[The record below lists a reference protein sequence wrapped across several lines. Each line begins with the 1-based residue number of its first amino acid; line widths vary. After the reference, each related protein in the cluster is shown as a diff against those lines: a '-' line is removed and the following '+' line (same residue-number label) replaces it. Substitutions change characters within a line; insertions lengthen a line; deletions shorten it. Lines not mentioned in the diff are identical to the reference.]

1 MSTATPGGN
10 TVGNRVGNTVGS
22 GATTGEMR
30 VVGLDPDGAAAAK
43 GEAEEQARTQR
54 NLGWHLLWRALL
66 DQKAALLVGVAIG
79 ITWTAAKVAV
89 PQLTKAAIDKGIER
103 NGPLL
108 AWSLFIAAAGVATGL
123 LTAGRRYLAFRESR
137 WTETLLRE
145 RIFAHIQRLHI
156 GYHDRTQTGQLMSR
170 ASSDLQQVQQFVV
183 MIPITMSNAA
193 QLVAVTVILVAT
205 DWRLAIVALAPLP
218 FINVAAKR
226 FSTRIHPAV
235 LAVQNEQAQLA
246 SVVEESV
253 SGVRVVKGLGTEGV
267 QYDKLRKEADDIK
280 AVSLQA
286 AGIRSRFLPAID
298 LLPSLGLI
306 AVLGYGGHRV
316 VNGDLSIGDLVA
328 FNVYLTM
335 LVWPLRNI
343 GMMVA
348 LGQRAAAALVRVHEV
363 LSTEPEVRDPDRP
376 RQLPNRN
383 GATSVGAVEF
393 DEVVFGYGDDHR
405 VLDGVTL
412 SIAPGESIALVGAT
426 GSGKSTVV
434 RLLLRFYDVERGRIT
449 LDGIDLRRLN
459 VRELRRNIGVVF
471 EDTFLFND
479 TVRNN
484 IAFAKPD
491 ADTAT
496 VERAARLAGAHE
508 FIERLP
514 QGYDTPIGERGFS
527 LSGGQ
532 RQRIAI
538 ARAIV
543 ADPRVLVLDDATSAV
558 DPSKEHEIR
567 DAMQTVMA
575 GRTTIVIAHR
585 PGTIALADRIVL
597 IDGGRVVAVGQH
609 RELLDTCERYREVLA
624 AWAVRDDTAAVERAE
639 TSPPS
644 HSTVV
649 GGD

>member
-1 MSTATPGGN
+1 VT
-10 TVGNRVGNTVGS
+10 
-22 GATTGEMR
+22 GAP
-30 VVGLDPDGAAAAK
+30 LDPDAAAAAK
-43 GEAEEQARTQR
+43 GEAEEQARVQR
-54 NLGWHLLWRALL
+54 NLGWHLLWRTLLEQKRALVL
-66 DQKAALLVGVAIG
+66 GVAIG

-89 PQLTKAAIDKGIER
+89 PQLTKSAIDQGIER

-108 AWSLFIAAAGVATGL
+108 AWSVFIALAGLATGL

-145 RIFAHIQRLHI
+145 RIFGHIQRLHVA
-156 GYHDRTQTGQLMSR
+156 YHDKAQTGQLMSR

-183 MIPITMSNAA
+183 MIPITLSNVA
-193 QLVAVTVILVAT
+193 QLFAVTVILALT
-205 DWRLAIVALAPLP
+205 DWRLAVVALAPLP
-218 FINVAAKR
+218 FINVASRR
-226 FSTRIHPAV
+226 FSSRIHPAV
-235 LAVQNEQAQLA
+235 LEVQNEQAQLA

-253 SGVRVVKGLGTEGV
+253 SGVRVVKGLGTESV
-267 QYDKLRKEADDIK
+267 QFDKLRQEADDIRR
-280 AVSLQA
+280 VSLKA
-286 AGIRSRFLPAID
+286 ASIRSRFLPAID

-316 VNGDLSIGDLVA
+316 INGDMSIGDLVA

-363 LSTEPEVRDPDRP
+363 LSTQPAVRSPDKPRSLPVRTEVAM
-376 RQLPNRN
+376 
-383 GATSVGAVEF
+383 GASVATGVSAATGAVRFEA
-393 DEVVFGYGDDHR
+393 VHFGYDTDREILRGFD
-405 VLDGVTL
+405 L
-412 SIAPGESIALVGAT
+412 SIAPGESVALVGAT
-426 GSGKSTVV
+426 GAGKSTIV
-434 RLLLRFYDVERGRIT
+434 RLLLRFYDVTSGRIT
-449 LDGIDLRRLN
+449 IDDVDLRRLDLG
-459 VRELRRNIGVVF
+459 ELRRNVGVVF

-479 TVRNN
+479 SVRNN

-491 ADTAT
+491 ADQSV
-496 VERAARLAGAHE
+496 VEHAARLAGAHD
-508 FIERLP
+508 FINQLP
-514 QGYDTPIGERGFS
+514 DGYATQIGERGYS

-532 RQRIAI
+532 RQRVAI

-567 DAMQTVMA
+567 DAMRTVMA

-597 IDGGRVVAVGQH
+597 LDEGVVAAVGQH
-609 RELLDTCERYREVLA
+609 RDLVESSERYREVLA
-624 AWAVRDDTAAVERAE
+624 AWAVRDAEKEDGAESQDGAASNGDAK
-639 TSPPS
+639 
-644 HSTVV
+644 HSRIAAPA

>member
-1 MSTATPGGN
+1 MT
-10 TVGNRVGNTVGS
+10 GS
-22 GATTGEMR
+22 P
-30 VVGLDPDGAAAAK
+30 LDPDAAAAAK
-43 GEAEEQARTQR
+43 GEAEEQARAQR
-54 NLGWHLLWRALL
+54 NFGWQLLWRTLLEQKRALVL
-66 DQKAALLVGVAIG
+66 GVAIG

-89 PQLTKAAIDKGIER
+89 PQLTKQAIDQGIER
-103 NGPLL
+103 NGPLV
-108 AWSLFIAAAGVATGL
+108 AWSVFIAIAGLATGL

-145 RIFAHIQRLHI
+145 RIFAHIQRLHVA
-156 GYHDRTQTGQLMSR
+156 YHDKSQTGQLMSR

-183 MIPITMSNAA
+183 MIPITLSNVA
-193 QLVAVTVILVAT
+193 QLVAVTVILALT
-205 DWRLAIVALAPLP
+205 DWRLAIIALAPLP
-218 FINVAAKR
+218 FINVASRR
-226 FSTRIHPAV
+226 FSSRIHPAV

-253 SGVRVVKGLGTEGV
+253 SGVRVVKGLGTEQV
-267 QYDKLRKEADDIK
+267 QFDKLRQEADDIRRLSLK
-280 AVSLQA
+280 AAS
-286 AGIRSRFLPAID
+286 IRSRFLPAID

-316 VNGDLSIGDLVA
+316 INGDLSIGDLVA

-363 LSTEPEVRDPDRP
+363 LSTEPAVRTPEKP
-376 RQLPNRN
+376 RALPPRA
-383 GATSVGAVEF
+383 GAATGGSAAMGAVRFES
-393 DEVVFGYGDDHR
+393 VHFGYDADREILRGFE
-405 VLDGVTL
+405 LA
-412 SIAPGESIALVGAT
+412 IAPGESVALVGAT
-426 GSGKSTVV
+426 GSGKSTIV
-434 RLLLRFYDVERGRIT
+434 RLLLRFYDVTSGRIT
-449 LDGIDLRRLN
+449 LDGVDLRRLDLG
-459 VRELRRNIGVVF
+459 ELRRNVGVVF

-479 TVRNN
+479 SVRNN

-491 ADTAT
+491 ADQQI
-496 VERAARLAGAHE
+496 VERAARLAGAHD
-508 FIERLP
+508 FITQLP
-514 QGYDTPIGERGFS
+514 DGYDTPIGERGFS

-532 RQRIAI
+532 RQRVAI

-567 DAMQTVMA
+567 DAMRTVMA

-597 IDGGRVVAVGQH
+597 LDGGAVAATGQH
-609 RELLDTCERYREVLA
+609 RELIETSERYREVLA
-624 AWAVRDDTAAVERAE
+624 AWAVRDAE
-639 TSPPS
+639 PS
-644 HSTVV
+644 QLATPT

>member
-1 MSTATPGGN
+1 VTAANPGA
-10 TVGNRVGNTVGS
+10 V
-22 GATTGEMR
+22 
-30 VVGLDPDGAAAAK
+30 DPDAAAAAK
-43 GEAEEQARTQR
+43 GEAEEQARAQR
-54 NLGWHLLWRALL
+54 NLGWQLLWRALTE
-66 DQKAALLVGVAIG
+66 QKRALILGVAIG
-79 ITWTAAKVAV
+79 VTWTSAKVAV
-89 PQLTKAAIDKGIER
+89 PQLTKAAIDNGIEK
-103 NGPLL
+103 NGPLM
-108 AWSLFIAAAGVATGL
+108 AWSVFIALAGVATGL

-137 WTETLLRE
+137 WTETVLRE
-145 RIFAHIQRLHI
+145 RIYAHIQRLHV

-183 MIPITMSNAA
+183 MIPITLSNVA

-205 DWRLAIVALAPLP
+205 DWRLAVVALAPLP
-218 FINVAAKR
+218 FINVASRR
-226 FSTRIHPAV
+226 FSSRIHPAV

-253 SGVRVVKGLGTEGV
+253 SGVRVVKGLGTEHV
-267 QYDKLRKEADDIK
+267 QFEKLRKEADDIRQ
-280 AVSLQA
+280 VSLRA

-316 VNGDLSIGDLVA
+316 VNGDMSIGDLVA

-363 LSTEPEVRDPDRP
+363 LSTQPAVQSPERP
-376 RQLPNRN
+376 KQLPTRGGVGGN
-383 GATSVGAVEF
+383 GGGGAGGNVGAIEF
-393 DEVVFGYGDDHR
+393 DGVHFGYGESHEILR
-405 VLDGVTL
+405 GLRL
-412 SIAPGESIALVGAT
+412 SIAAGESVALVGAT
-426 GSGKSTVV
+426 GSGKSTIV
-434 RLLLRFYDVERGRIT
+434 RLLLRFYDVAEGRIT
-449 LDGIDLRRLN
+449 LDGIDVRRLD
-459 VRELRRNIGVVF
+459 VQELRRNVGVVF
-471 EDTFLFND
+471 EETFLFND

-491 ADTAT
+491 ADVAT
-496 VERAARLAGAHE
+496 VERAAKLAGAHD
-508 FIERLP
+508 FVLRLP
-514 QGYDTPIGERGFS
+514 QGYDTQIGERGFS

-532 RQRIAI
+532 RQRLAI

-567 DAMQTVMA
+567 DAMRTVMA

-597 IDGGRVVAVGQH
+597 IDEGRAAATGQH
-609 RELLDTCERYREVLA
+609 RELLETSERYREVLA
-624 AWAVRDDTAAVERAE
+624 AWAVRDDKDAE
-639 TSPPS
+639 SNPDASLDDVP
-644 HSTVV
+644 VA
-649 GGD
+649 GGN

>member
-1 MSTATPGGN
+1 MTITA
-10 TVGNRVGNTVGS
+10 V
-22 GATTGEMR
+22 
-30 VVGLDPDGAAAAK
+30 DPDAAATAK
-43 GEAEEQARTQR
+43 GEAEEQARAQR
-54 NLGWHLLWRALL
+54 NLGWQLLWQALMNQRRALVL
-66 DQKAALLVGVAIG
+66 GVAIG

-89 PQLTKAAIDKGIER
+89 PQLTKAAINQGIER
-103 NGPLL
+103 NGALL
-108 AWSLFIAAAGVATGL
+108 SWSLFIAAAGLATGL

-145 RIFAHIQRLHI
+145 RMFAHIQRLHV
-156 GYHDRTQTGQLMSR
+156 GYHDRAQTGQLMSR
-170 ASSDLQQVQQFVV
+170 SSSDLQQVQQFVV
-183 MIPITMSNAA
+183 MIPITLSNVS
-193 QLVAVTVILVAT
+193 QLFAVTLILAFT

-218 FINVAAKR
+218 FINVASRR
-226 FSTRIHPAV
+226 FSNRIHPAV
-235 LAVQNEQAQLA
+235 LAVQNKQAQLA

-253 SGVRVVKGLGTEGV
+253 SGVRVVKGLGTESV
-267 QYDKLRKEADDIK
+267 QFNKLRTEADGIRE
-280 AVSLQA
+280 VSLNA
-286 AGIRSRFLPAID
+286 ASIRSRFLPAID

-348 LGQRAAAALVRVHEV
+348 LGQRAAAALVRVQEV
-363 LSTEPEVRDPDRP
+363 LSTEPAVQSPERPHALPSRDTTT
-376 RQLPNRN
+376 
-383 GATSVGAVEF
+383 AVGAVSF
-393 DEVVFGYGDDHR
+393 DDVSFGYGEDHLILR
-405 VLDGVTL
+405 NFSLT
-412 SIAPGESIALVGAT
+412 IAPGESVALVGAT
-426 GSGKSTVV
+426 GAGKSTVV
-434 RLLLRFYDVERGRIT
+434 RLLLRFYDVVNGRIT
-449 LDGIDLRRLN
+449 LDGIDLRRLD
-459 VRELRRNIGVVF
+459 VHDLRRNIGVVF

-491 ADTAT
+491 ADQAT

-508 FIERLP
+508 FILQLP
-514 QGYDTPIGERGFS
+514 NGYNTPIGERGFS

-532 RQRIAI
+532 RQRVAI

-567 DAMQTVMA
+567 DAMQTVMK

-585 PGTIALADRIVL
+585 PGTIALADRIVF
-597 IDGGRVVAVGQH
+597 IDNGGVAAVGQH
-609 RELLDTCERYREVLA
+609 RELLETSQRYREVLA
-624 AWAVRDDTAAVERAE
+624 SFVDE
-639 TSPPS
+639 SS
-644 HSTVV
+644 VV
-649 GGD
+649 D

>member
-1 MSTATPGGN
+1 MT
-10 TVGNRVGNTVGS
+10 
-22 GATTGEMR
+22 GAP
-30 VVGLDPDGAAAAK
+30 LDPDAAAAAK
-43 GEAEEQARTQR
+43 GEAEEQARVQR
-54 NLGWHLLWRALL
+54 NLGWHLLWRTLLEQKRALVL
-66 DQKAALLVGVAIG
+66 GVAIG

-89 PQLTKAAIDKGIER
+89 PQLTKSAIDQGIER

-108 AWSLFIAAAGVATGL
+108 AWSVFIALAGLATGL

-145 RIFAHIQRLHI
+145 RIFGHIQRLHVA
-156 GYHDRTQTGQLMSR
+156 YHDKAQTGQLMSR

-183 MIPITMSNAA
+183 MIPITLSNVA
-193 QLVAVTVILVAT
+193 QLFAVTVILALT
-205 DWRLAIVALAPLP
+205 DWRLAVVALAPLP
-218 FINVAAKR
+218 FINVASRR
-226 FSTRIHPAV
+226 FSSRIHPAV
-235 LAVQNEQAQLA
+235 LEVQNEQAQLA

-253 SGVRVVKGLGTEGV
+253 SGVRVVKGLGTESV
-267 QYDKLRKEADDIK
+267 QFDKLRQEADDIRR
-280 AVSLQA
+280 VSLKA
-286 AGIRSRFLPAID
+286 ASIRSRFLPAID

-316 VNGDLSIGDLVA
+316 INVDMSIGDLVA

-363 LSTEPEVRDPDRP
+363 LSTQPAVRSPDKPRSLPVRTEVAM
-376 RQLPNRN
+376 
-383 GATSVGAVEF
+383 GASVATGVSAATGAVRFEA
-393 DEVVFGYGDDHR
+393 VHFGYDTDREILRGFD
-405 VLDGVTL
+405 L
-412 SIAPGESIALVGAT
+412 SIAPGESVALVGAT
-426 GSGKSTVV
+426 GAGKSTIV
-434 RLLLRFYDVERGRIT
+434 RLLLRFYDVTSGRIT
-449 LDGIDLRRLN
+449 IDDVDLRRLDLG
-459 VRELRRNIGVVF
+459 ELRRNVGVVF

-479 TVRNN
+479 SVRNN

-491 ADTAT
+491 ADQSV
-496 VERAARLAGAHE
+496 VEHAARLAGAHD
-508 FIERLP
+508 FINQLP
-514 QGYDTPIGERGFS
+514 DGYATQIGERGYS

-532 RQRIAI
+532 RQRVAI

-567 DAMQTVMA
+567 DAMRTVMA

-597 IDGGRVVAVGQH
+597 LDEGVVAAVGQH
-609 RELLDTCERYREVLA
+609 RDLVESSERYREVLA
-624 AWAVRDDTAAVERAE
+624 AWAVRDAESEDGAESQDGAASNGDAK
-639 TSPPS
+639 
-644 HSTVV
+644 HSRIAAPA

>member
-1 MSTATPGGN
+1 VTGTP
-10 TVGNRVGNTVGS
+10 
-22 GATTGEMR
+22 
-30 VVGLDPDGAAAAK
+30 LDPDAAAAAK
-43 GEAEEQARTQR
+43 GEAEEQARAQR
-54 NLGWHLLWRALL
+54 NLGWHLLWGTLLEQKRALIL
-66 DQKAALLVGVAIG
+66 GVAIG
-79 ITWTAAKVAV
+79 VTWTAAKVAV
-89 PQLTKAAIDKGIER
+89 PQLTKHAIDRGIEQ

-108 AWSLFIAAAGVATGL
+108 AWSVFIAIAGVATGL

-145 RIFAHIQRLHI
+145 RIYAHIQRLHVA
-156 GYHDRTQTGQLMSR
+156 YHDKSQTGQLMSR

-183 MIPITMSNAA
+183 MIPITLSNVA
-193 QLVAVTVILVAT
+193 QLVAVTVILSLT

-218 FINVAAKR
+218 FINVASRR
-226 FSTRIHPAV
+226 FSSRIHPAV

-253 SGVRVVKGLGTEGV
+253 SGVRVVKGLGTEQV
-267 QYDKLRKEADDIK
+267 QFNKLRKEADDIQR
-280 AVSLQA
+280 VSLKA
-286 AGIRSRFLPAID
+286 ASIRSRFLPAID

-316 VNGDLSIGDLVA
+316 INGDMSIGDLVA

-363 LSTEPEVRDPDRP
+363 LSTEPAVRSPEKP
-376 RQLPNRN
+376 KQLPARMTADV
-383 GATSVGAVEF
+383 GTSASDVSAVATSAAVGTVATGAVRFEL
-393 DEVVFGYGDDHR
+393 VHFGYDVDREILRGFD
-405 VLDGVTL
+405 LA
-412 SIAPGESIALVGAT
+412 IAPGESVALVGAT
-426 GSGKSTVV
+426 GAGKSTIV
-434 RLLLRFYDVERGRIT
+434 RLLLRFYDVTSGRIT
-449 LDGIDLRRLN
+449 IDGVDVRRLDLG
-459 VRELRRNIGVVF
+459 ELRRNVGVVF

-479 TVRNN
+479 SVRNN
-484 IAFAKPD
+484 IAFAKPE
-491 ADTAT
+491 ADQGV
-496 VERAARLAGAHE
+496 VERAARLAGAHD
-508 FIERLP
+508 FITQLP
-514 QGYDTPIGERGFS
+514 DGYDTQIGERGYS

-532 RQRIAI
+532 RQRVAI

-567 DAMQTVMA
+567 DAMRTVMS

-597 IDGGRVVAVGQH
+597 LDEGVVAAVGQH
-609 RELLDTCERYREVLA
+609 RDLVESSERYREVLA
-624 AWAVRDDTAAVERAE
+624 AWAVNAEEGDVLDVSTNGASRDSMA
-639 TSPPS
+639 SP
-644 HSTVV
+644 T